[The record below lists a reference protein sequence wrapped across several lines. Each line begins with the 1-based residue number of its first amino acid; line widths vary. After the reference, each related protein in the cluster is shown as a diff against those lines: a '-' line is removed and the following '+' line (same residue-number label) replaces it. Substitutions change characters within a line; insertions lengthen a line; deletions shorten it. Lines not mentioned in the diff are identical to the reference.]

1 METYRLKNVV
11 VFFQTILS
19 FVLSRKICLI
29 MQQKQIDLGSLKS
42 EIDKLDIDKLKKVP
56 VGLNSLKSKTE
67 KLDVDKLVPVHV
79 DLSKLSDAVKN
90 YVKKMN
96 MMNCLK
102 MLTLQ
107 TTDGSNLVKATVWNS
122 KINEIEKKCVD
133 HYHSNKHITK
143 QEFNKL
149 MWENFVARL
158 AQAN

>member
-19 FVLSRKICLI
+19 FVLSRKIFLI

-90 YVKKMN
+90 CFKK
-96 MMNCLK
+96 L
-102 MLTLQ
+102 LWI
-107 TTDGSNLVKATVWNS
+107 A
-122 KINEIEKKCVD
+122 
-133 HYHSNKHITK
+133 
-143 QEFNKL
+143 
-149 MWENFVARL
+149 
-158 AQAN
+158 